1 MPKVQTNL
9 TATQLLEKL
18 LLIQKEKGICF
29 HSLIKNSD
37 EVITK
42 IDEINRIKKEKNAVI
57 LAHTYVIPEI
67 IYGVGDFVGDSYALS
82 KNAKETNAKIIV
94 FAAVRFMGETA
105 KILCPDKTVLVPALE
120 DGCTLADAITPKEV
134 KALRK
139 KYPDYTFVCYI
150 NTTAEVKAECDVCV
164 TSANVNKVVAS
175 IPSDKIYFLPDKM
188 MGQNLIA
195 DFKKKGITKHIK
207 YFNGTCYVHE
217 EYTLE
222 QFKDAKKRFPK
233 AKVIAHPECRPE
245 VCEKCDFVGSTSQLY
260 NYIKNSPD
268 KEFLLLTECGLGSRI
283 KMEFPNRRIVG
294 TCTFCKY
301 MKSNTLD
308 DILRVLKKPLP
319 RDYVHVKESTRVKAL
334 KCIEAMFEYAEKND
348 SAG

>member
-1 MPKVQTNL
+1 MPKVSTNL
-9 TATQLLEKL
+9 SPKELMQRLLA
-18 LLIQKEKGICF
+18 IQKERGICF
-29 HSLIKNSD
+29 HSLIKNAD
-37 EVITK
+37 ETIRK
-42 IDEINRIKKEKNAVI
+42 INEINRLKKEKNAVI

-82 KNAKETNAKIIV
+82 KNAKESPQTTIV

-105 KILCPDKTVLVPALE
+105 KIICPDKQVLVPGIE
-120 DGCTLADAITPKEV
+120 DGCTLADCINQNDV
-134 KALRK
+134 ISLRK
-139 KYPDYTFVCYI
+139 KYPNYTFVCYI

-164 TSANVNKVVAS
+164 TSANVNKVVAN

-195 DFKKKGITKHIK
+195 DFKKNGIKKDIK

-217 EYTLE
+217 EYTLKQLLE
-222 QFKDAKKRFPK
+222 TKKKFPN
-233 AKVIAHPECRPE
+233 AKVIAHPECLPE

-260 NYIKNSPD
+260 NYIKASTD
-268 KEFLLLTECGLGSRI
+268 KEILLLTECGLASRI
-283 KMEFPNRRIVG
+283 KMEFPDKKIVG

-308 DILRVLKKPLP
+308 DILRVLTKPLK
-319 RDYVHVKESTRVKAL
+319 RDIVTVDEKVRVRAL
-334 KCIEAMFEYAEKND
+334 KCIEAMFKYAEQ
-348 SAG
+348 